1 MNGLDVT
8 LSTEVDPLRRKFLIA
23 GGLALVLCFVG
34 VFFSRGEFFR
44 AYLIAYVFWIG
55 IPLGCLGILMIHH
68 LVGGTWGFVIQRC
81 LEAAVR
87 TFPIMFLLFLPLL
100 FGLPD
105 LFVWA
110 RPDVVAADPVLRE
123 KAAYLNVPFFFG
135 RAVIYFAIWITVGFF
150 LSRWSQAQE
159 RSADPVFIER
169 LQTLSGPG
177 LVLYG
182 LTVTFSAIDW
192 LMSLEPH
199 WYSTIFGMIF
209 MVSHG
214 LIALTFVIGAAY
226 FLSRRETLRQI
237 VAPWVLQDLGNLL
250 LAFVM
255 LWAYLSFSQF
265 LLIWVENLQHEI
277 PWYLHRLT
285 GGWAAIGLALI
296 VLQFALPFVLL
307 LSRAVKRKP
316 VALAAVASAVAL
328 MHFIELFWFVAPTF
342 HPDGFS
348 LHWMIIVAPFG
359 IGGIWLWS
367 FFSCLKDR
375 SLLPM
380 HDSRFVAILEE
391 HGLARHG

>member
-8 LSTEVDPLRRKFLIA
+8 LSTELDPLRTKSLIA
-23 GGLALVLCFVG
+23 GALALVLCVLG
-34 VFFSRGEFFR
+34 LIFSRGEFFR

-55 IPLGCLGILMIHH
+55 VPLGCLGILMIHH

-87 TFPIMFLLFLPLL
+87 TFPIMAVLFIPLL
-100 FGLPD
+100 VGLPD

-110 RPDVVAADPVLRE
+110 RRDVISADAMLQE
-123 KAAYLNVPFFFG
+123 KAAYLNMPFFVI
-135 RAVIYFAIWITVGFF
+135 RAIIYFAIWFAIGFF
-150 LSRWSQAQE
+150 LSKWSQAQE
-159 RSADPVFIER
+159 RSADPAFTQR

-214 LIALTFVIGAAY
+214 LLGFSFVIGAAY
-226 FLSRRETLRQI
+226 FLSRRETLQQI

-296 VLQFALPFVLL
+296 VMQFALPFVLL
-307 LSRAVKRKP
+307 LSRAVKRNP
-316 VALAAVASAVAL
+316 GALGAVAGVVAV

-348 LHWMIIVAPFG
+348 LHWTTIVAPIG
-359 IGGIWLWS
+359 IGGVWLWG
-367 FFSCLKDR
+367 FLGCLKGH

-380 HDSRFVAILEE
+380 HDPRFVAILEE
-391 HGLARHG
+391 HGLAGHG

>member
-123 KAAYLNVPFFFG
+123 KAAYLNVPFFFA

-342 HPDGFS
+342 HPDGFR

>member
-34 VFFSRGEFFR
+34 VFLSRGEFFR

-342 HPDGFS
+342 HPDGFR

>member
-23 GGLALVLCFVG
+23 GGLALVLCFIG
-34 VFFSRGEFFR
+34 WFFNSGDFFR

-214 LIALTFVIGAAY
+214 LIALTFVIVAAY
-226 FLSRRETLRQI
+226 FLSRREALRQI

-391 HGLARHG
+391 HGFARHG

>member
-1 MNGLDVT
+1 
-8 LSTEVDPLRRKFLIA
+8 
-23 GGLALVLCFVG
+23 
-34 VFFSRGEFFR
+34 
-44 AYLIAYVFWIG
+44 
-55 IPLGCLGILMIHH
+55 LMIHH

-87 TFPIMFLLFLPLL
+87 TFPIMAVLFIPLL
-100 FGLPD
+100 VGLPD

-110 RPDVVAADPVLRE
+110 RRDVISADAMLQE
-123 KAAYLNVPFFFG
+123 KAAYLNMPFFVI
-135 RAVIYFAIWITVGFF
+135 RAIIYFAIWFAIGFF
-150 LSRWSQAQE
+150 LSKWSQAQE
-159 RSADPVFIER
+159 RSADPAFTQR

-214 LIALTFVIGAAY
+214 LLGFSFVIGAAY
-226 FLSRRETLRQI
+226 FLSRRETLQQI

-296 VLQFALPFVLL
+296 VMQFALPFVLL
-307 LSRAVKRKP
+307 LSRAVKRNP
-316 VALAAVASAVAL
+316 GALGAVAGVVAV

-348 LHWMIIVAPFG
+348 LHWTTIVAPIG
-359 IGGIWLWS
+359 IGGVWLWG
-367 FFSCLKDR
+367 FLGCLKGH

-380 HDSRFVAILEE
+380 HDPRFVAILEE
-391 HGLARHG
+391 HGLAGHG

>member
-342 HPDGFS
+342 HPDGFR

>member
-1 MNGLDVT
+1 MNELET
-8 LSTEVDPLRRKFLIA
+8 KFTTELQPLRRRALA
-23 GGLALVLCFVG
+23 VGALALVLCLIGIFTDHG
-34 VFFSRGEFFR
+34 QFFR
-44 AYLIAYVFWIG
+44 SYLIAYMFWLG
-55 IPLGCLGILMIHH
+55 IPLGCLGIVMIHH
-68 LVGGTWGFVIQRC
+68 LVGGTWGFVIQRS
-81 LEAAVR
+81 LESAIR
-87 TFPIMFLLFLPLL
+87 TFPIMALLFLPLL

-105 LFVWA
+105 LFIWA
-110 RPDVVAADPVLRE
+110 RPQTVAQDPVLLQ
-123 KAAYLNVPFFFG
+123 KAAYLNIPAFII
-135 RAVIYFAIWITVGFF
+135 RAAVYFAVWCALGFF
-150 LSRWSQAQE
+150 LSRWSAEQD
-159 RSADPVFIER
+159 RSADPALTQR

-214 LIALTFVIGAAY
+214 LLGFSFVIGAAY
-226 FLSRRETLRQI
+226 FLSRRETLQQI

-296 VLQFALPFVLL
+296 VMQFALPFVLL
-307 LSRAVKRKP
+307 LSRAVKRNP
-316 VALAAVASAVAL
+316 GALGAVAGVVAV

-348 LHWMIIVAPFG
+348 LHWTTIVAPIG
-359 IGGIWLWS
+359 IGGVWLWG
-367 FFSCLKDR
+367 FLGCLKGH

-380 HDSRFVAILEE
+380 HDPRFVAILEE
-391 HGLARHG
+391 HGLAGHG